1 MPDLCSN
8 TSGKLLNENGKDL
21 SPAEEKKVQKKFEV
35 KESGRYKVNSDGGK
49 FVIKNGN
56 SSQTRTSAL
65 SYSLK
70 RSSHL
75 YPAPQ
80 TQYSSSTPSKKHS
93 EDFKNS
99 IDASPS
105 ISKPTQSVID
115 GVQSTPPESELSC
128 SGQYAELLS
137 KSVPAVS
144 VNMALK
150 DSPKASTMKRP
161 EKLQNESSSFGQR
174 KTSQSAKTDK
184 GTPKSSE
191 NTPQQVKLS
200 TSAQRSP
207 TPKMFFNNLI
217 NRLGGRMPGSSLDN
231 SSLESRSTSTSSSR
245 ASTPS
250 LMEPTVALSFRLSAD
265 EFRSC
270 DHKLKLY
277 FEVSLFRRGSSEEFR
292 CMLKVRCEM
301 NCVLLSLLHNFC

>member
-8 TSGKLLNENGKDL
+8 TSGELLNENGQDL
-21 SPAEEKKVQKKFEV
+21 SPAEEQKVQKKFEV
-35 KESGRYKVNSDGGK
+35 RESGKYKVNSDGGK

-65 SYSLK
+65 SNSLK

-80 TQYSSSTPSKKHS
+80 TQYSSSTLSKKHS
-93 EDFKNS
+93 DDFQNS
-99 IDASPS
+99 IGASPS
-105 ISKPTQSVID
+105 VNKPT
-115 GVQSTPPESELSC
+115 ESELSC

-137 KSVPAVS
+137 KSVPAVGM
-144 VNMALK
+144 NMPLK

-174 KTSQSAKTDK
+174 KTSHSAKTDK

-277 FEVSLFRRGSSEEFR
+277 FEVSLFRWGSSEEFR
-292 CMLKVRCEM
+292 CLLKVRCEM
-301 NCVLLSLLHNFC
+301 NCVLLSLLRKFC